1 MFLFCSTQHPVPP
14 RSEASSGDIQ
24 RAEAGAAPVGG
35 LVTRTRATAGHYD
48 PDDVGAAAVERRKA
62 SAPIA
67 RGTGTSRKRPS
78 ACLAHTPKCGLS
90 HGRTSA
96 FPALRS
102 LFGGRRRKRRRP
114 VRQRVE
120 KSTPGSAQRWL
131 FDKVKKDLR
140 SPHGAKRNAG
150 TAYPRITSGVGW
162 ATARFTAFTT
172 YQGIGA
178 PLPTMRPHSTMV
190 GKFAVAR

>member
-62 SAPIA
+62 RAPIA

-78 ACLAHTPKCGLS
+78 AWLAHTPKCGLS
-90 HGRTSA
+90 HGATSA
-96 FPALRS
+96 LPPPPRPAACWEGAKERGEGPCAS
-102 LFGGRRRKRRRP
+102 VAEAAKRAA
-114 VRQRVE
+114 
-120 KSTPGSAQRWL
+120 KRWL
-131 FDKVKKDLR
+131 FDKVEKGF
-140 SPHGAKRNAG
+140 P
-150 TAYPRITSGVGW
+150 V
-162 ATARFTAFTT
+162 ARMERRRMREQPICGSQAVES
-172 YQGIGA
+172 
-178 PLPTMRPHSTMV
+178 PLPD
-190 GKFAVAR
+190 FASLHPGYRQSVT